1 MKNLTPQIVNKA
13 VGFGSSLRSAHVDV
27 GCLSPHRSVIVCRI
41 IDPLLWIVIH
51 SSSEGVPGVT
61 HHVSK
66 IDVSGSNRSNS
77 LLSKVGRASCGNLQK
92 GCKIPPYR

>member
-1 MKNLTPQIVNKA
+1 MHENLTPQIVNKA

-61 HHVSK
+61 HHVSNCRK
-66 IDVSGSNRSNS
+66 NVRWSVPLYS
-77 LLSKVGRASCGNLQK
+77 
-92 GCKIPPYR
+92 